1 MPRYKKLTIGICI
14 VFALCCYFVATQL
27 SKSIMIQKVQHDLKE
42 IMVIVDISYPGEWKS
57 QNGLYKGEKRFNSD
71 ILGVE
76 KLAGLSGTQI
86 TFFDKDT
93 RVATT
98 INGDNGEKILGTK
111 ANNEIIE
118 KVLKQGQQYIGQ
130 VYINGDKYVCIYHPL
145 KNNFQETVGMLY
157 VGLPVHIIFDIQL
170 NFVVYAIAFLFA
182 LMGVLELSEYIV
194 SKY

>member
-1 MPRYKKLTIGICI
+1 
-14 VFALCCYFVATQL
+14 
-27 SKSIMIQKVQHDLKE
+27 MIQKVQHDLKE
-42 IMVIVDISYPGEWKS
+42 IMVVVDISYPGEWKS

-118 KVLKQGQQYIGQ
+118 KVLNQGQQYIGQ
-130 VYINGDKYVCIYHPL
+130 IYINGDKYICIYHPL
-145 KNNFQETVGMLY
+145 KTNNQETVGMLY

-194 SKY
+194 NKY